1 MGLFDKKYCDIC
13 GEKIGLLGNRKLED
27 GNLCKNCA
35 RKLSPFFSDRRNST
49 VEEIRQQLAYRE
61 ENERRLADFHP
72 DVTFGRMRKVYVDRA
87 GAKFIVTTATNW
99 RDENPDL
106 ISFSQVTGVDTDIR
120 ENKKEIYY
128 KDDEGK
134 SRSYSPRRYEYDYEF
149 NVTIL
154 VDSPWFDKIELELS
168 SGNRPDSPYTSLYRQ
183 YEEQMHTLYD
193 ILNGSQRQDYGQNDF
208 AASADPALKAREQ
221 EIMETVFMNI
231 PWYCKA
237 CKHPNMYTLTCSNCG
252 EPVDPA
258 LKAREQEI
266 METVIKTTPWYCRFC
281 KLPNMG
287 TLNCSHCGEPVSD
300 ESVLKLAKDVAKAQM
315 MLDKMDPQGNSAPIV
330 QSVPQSWN
338 CSYCGA
344 QNSGNFCESCG
355 AKRP

>member
-61 ENERRLADFHP
+61 ENERRLADFRP
-72 DVTFGRMRKVYVDRA
+72 DSTFGRFKKVYVDRA
-87 GAKFIVTTATNW
+87 GAKFIVTTASNW

-106 ISFSQVTGVDTDIR
+106 ISFSQVTGVDTDIH
-120 ENKKEIYY
+120 ENKTEIYY

-134 SRSYSPRRYEYDYEF
+134 SKSYNPRRYEYDYEF

-168 SGNRPDSPYTSLYRQ
+168 SGNRPDSPYTNLYRQ
-183 YEEQMHTLYD
+183 YEEQMHNLYD
-193 ILNGSQRQDYGQNDF
+193 ILIGSQRKSYGQNDS
-208 AASADPALKAREQ
+208 AAS
-221 EIMETVFMNI
+221 
-231 PWYCKA
+231 
-237 CKHPNMYTLTCSNCG
+237 
-252 EPVDPA
+252 VDPA

-266 METVIKTTPWYCRFC
+266 IETVIKTNPWTCRFC
-281 KLPNMG
+281 NLPNMG
-287 TLNCSHCGEPVSD
+287 TLNCSHCGKPVSD
-300 ESVLKLAKDVAKAQM
+300 ESMLKTAKDVAKAQL
-315 MLDKMDPQGNSAPIV
+315 MLDKLDPQGNSAPMQ
-330 QSVPQSWN
+330 QSVPQSWI
-338 CSYCGA
+338 CPSCGA
-344 QNSGNFCESCG
+344 QNSSKFCENCG